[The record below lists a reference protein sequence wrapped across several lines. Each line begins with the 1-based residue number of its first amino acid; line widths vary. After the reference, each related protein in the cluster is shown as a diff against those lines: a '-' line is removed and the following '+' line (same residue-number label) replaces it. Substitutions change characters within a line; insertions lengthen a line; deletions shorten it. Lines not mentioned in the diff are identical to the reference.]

1 MGERLLQPPDEV
13 RAEARHLARA
23 AEGVD
28 RDRLAWI
35 GSGGQVGRATLLA
48 LLASGVKGKVAAW
61 ASKSYGRLVDVEHR
75 DQVVALT
82 AAAVEPDG
90 RYFGICDP
98 DQRDRVVAVVRASA
112 EGLHRW
118 TGKTWDLVPED
129 LAPVGLPY
137 RELDDDVL
145 PDALTACAAG

>member
-48 LLASGVKGKVAAW
+48 LSNQEEARFGYDAW
-61 ASKSYGRLVDVEHR
+61 AGYTSLMDLFLSEL
-75 DQVVALT
+75 
-82 AAAVEPDG
+82 
-90 RYFGICDP
+90 IDP
-98 DQRDRVVAVVRASA
+98 
-112 EGLHRW
+112 RW
-118 TGKTWDLVPED
+118 GKTR
-129 LAPVGLPY
+129 A
-137 RELDDDVL
+137 R
-145 PDALTACAAG
+145 AG